1 MEIQTFQTKNA
12 FRKLLSSKTK
22 FQLVR
27 LSMLGGMLVL
37 ALVVGSAL
45 SLSPKPETVSELLV
59 NYNKLGLASVKQLNQ
74 LQTSPQFISKN
85 AYMANLLQENKGKS
99 KIASAMPTYVI
110 EDLQAGAIYK
120 VSTDSEELLAD
131 LAKFPVV
138 VEPNFVFSAQAQAQ
152 TKVTKSTNLTVNYSK
167 IQSFLKAPWQY
178 RKFVKNSPESQT
190 VVALVDSG
198 MALSEPGNCLDRTY
212 LNLAELDGKAN
223 IDDDQNGYVD
233 DICGWN
239 YLSGTNLVGD
249 LNGHGT
255 HLGGLILAF
264 SPAAVLPLQVLD
276 ADNQVTLD
284 RLLLALD
291 YATNELNSGDIINLS
306 IGSEVDSAIL
316 QSAIARATAKGLT
329 VVASAGNLGAKTVL
343 YPAAYPNVIAVSA
356 VNDKGQKAYYANY
369 GSEVDFSLYGEALSF
384 RPDAK
389 QLVVKEGTSQAAA
402 LFSGV
407 LATVASSEGAKVN
420 ADLIAKIAEN
430 GLVQEDY
437 PLGHILDWQ
446 SLAKLLWAK
455 PKSKSIN

>member
-1 MEIQTFQTKNA
+1 
-12 FRKLLSSKTK
+12 
-22 FQLVR
+22 
-27 LSMLGGMLVL
+27 MLVL

-45 SLSPKPETVSELLV
+45 SLSNKPETVSELLV

-85 AYMANLLQENKGKS
+85 SYMANLLQENNGKS
-99 KIASAMPTYVI
+99 KIASAMPAYVV

-120 VSTDSEELLAD
+120 VSTDSQELLSD

-138 VEPNFVFSAQAQAQ
+138 IEPNYLFAAQAQAHIS
-152 TKVTKSTNLTVNYSK
+152 KSTNLTANYSK
-167 IQSFLKAPWQY
+167 IQSFLKTPWQY
-178 RKFVKNSPESQT
+178 RKFVKNSPEPQT
-190 VVALVDSG
+190 VVALIDSG
-198 MALSEPGNCLDRTY
+198 MALSELGNCLDRSY
-212 LNLAELDGKAN
+212 LNAEEAEGRAN
-223 IDDDQNGYVD
+223 IDDDQNGYID
-233 DICGWN
+233 DVCGWN
-239 YLSGTNLVGD
+239 YLSATNLVGD

-291 YATNELNSGDIINLS
+291 YATNELKSGDIINLS

-329 VVASAGNLGAKTVL
+329 VVASAGNLGEKTVL

-369 GSEVDFSLYGEALSF
+369 GNEVDFSLYGEALSF
-384 RPDAK
+384 KPDAK

-402 LFSGV
+402 LFSAV